1 MPLRTFEAATLEE
14 ALEDAHREV
23 GPTATLVGAN
33 RVRRGGVGGF
43 FAKECV
49 EVTVEVTADAP
60 GRGLMD
66 LVEAASDDEA
76 APFAG
81 GSPAARPAATA
92 SAVPAAP
99 ATPTL
104 STEQASFQDLVLRLA
119 KEATPTVTRPI
130 LPTTPDVAPVA
141 PAPLPAPAPLA
152 VTTAAPVPA
161 PAVAPETTVERVA
174 LDRLGLPAGF
184 TVDLATESP
193 DQAVLRALQALPRAE
208 ALPTAAGSVVAVV
221 GPRDEALALARSLA
235 DELGLDPATVVLAAD
250 DDHGSDLAPG
260 CLLPSIEAIAEAR
273 WSARYQPR
281 PAVVAVASPVE
292 RSTSSWV
299 RRALEALDP
308 SATWA
313 VVDAGRKPEDVLD
326 WSERIGGVDAV
337 AVGGVDR
344 TASPAS
350 ILGTGLPVARID
362 GRRATPALWAAILT
376 ERLAA

>member
-1 MPLRTFEAATLEE
+1 MPLRRFEAATLEE
-14 ALEDAHREV
+14 ALDEARREV
-23 GPTATLVGAN
+23 GPTATLVEAN

-49 EVTVEVTADAP
+49 EVAVEVADDAP

-66 LVEAASDDEA
+66 LVEAASDEEA
-76 APFAG
+76 APFG
-81 GSPAARPAATA
+81 GGTTSAAVAVRATT
-92 SAVPAAP
+92 AP
-99 ATPTL
+99 ATPAL
-104 STEQASFQDLVLRLA
+104 STEQASFQELVLRLA
-119 KEATPTVTRPI
+119 KEATPPLTSPI
-130 LPTTPDVAPVA
+130 LPSAPAADPATTAVAEPVRAPMPSA
-141 PAPLPAPAPLA
+141 PAPAHGQM
-152 VTTAAPVPA
+152 V
-161 PAVAPETTVERVA
+161 TVERTA
-174 LDRLGLPAGF
+174 LDRLGLPARF

-193 DQAVLRALQALPRAE
+193 DQAVLRALQALPRART
-208 ALPTAAGSVVAVV
+208 LPVAAGSVVAVV
-221 GPRDEALALARSLA
+221 GPRDEALALARTVA
-235 DELGLDPATVVLAAD
+235 DELGLDPAAVILAAD
-250 DDHGSDLAPG
+250 DDPGTDLAPG
-260 CLLPSIEAIAEAR
+260 CLLPSIEAMAELR

-281 PAVVAVASPVE
+281 PTVVAVASPVE
-292 RSTSSWV
+292 RTTSSWT

-313 VVDAGRKPEDVLD
+313 VVDAGQKAEDVLD

-350 ILGTGLPVARID
+350 ILGTGIPVARID